1 MIAYSW
7 DLISFALVQVIN
19 HGISP
24 GIIGSAL
31 SAATKFFELPM
42 EEKMEFASDDITRPV
57 RYGSSL
63 QRSFLKQYSH
73 PLEEWIHM
81 WPSKP
86 TEFRSGV
93 LFFRQDLDQTDRSRH
108 S

>member
-1 MIAYSW
+1 MYVV
-7 DLISFALVQVIN
+7 ALVQVIN

-24 GIIGSAL
+24 SVTNGVL
-31 SAATKFFELPM
+31 SAAEKFFELPM

-57 RYGSSL
+57 RYVSSF

-73 PLEEWIHM
+73 PLEEWIDL

-86 TEFRSGV
+86 KEFRSGV
-93 LFFRQDLDQTDRSRH
+93 LFFC
-108 S
+108 